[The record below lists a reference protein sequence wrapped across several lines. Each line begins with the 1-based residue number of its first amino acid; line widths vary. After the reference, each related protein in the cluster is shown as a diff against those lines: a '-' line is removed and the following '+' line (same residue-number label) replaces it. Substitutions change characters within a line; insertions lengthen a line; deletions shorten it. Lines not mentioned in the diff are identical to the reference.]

1 MKNFIFCVLTSI
13 FFRTMLE
20 LGKELPWPDAL
31 ATLTGSTK
39 LSSKAILD
47 YFKPLEVWLDAHRDG
62 NNYKLGWD

>member
-1 MKNFIFCVLTSI
+1 
-13 FFRTMLE
+13 MLE